1 MKINK
6 IMVYH
11 QKLLMKQSY
20 QQFLVQ
26 RFMKKYKWIMIMVL
40 KIKAK
45 NFIDDPNYLCP
56 NLTELENINFVRR

>member
-1 MKINK
+1 MDND
-6 IMVYH
+6 YG
-11 QKLLMKQSY
+11 
-20 QQFLVQ
+20 F
-26 RFMKKYKWIMIMVL
+26 